1 MKEDQIREVMWLVRQ
16 YGDKNYLQ
24 GGADAQDRE
33 LSSKNLDDEIRGK
46 VLAIE
51 TKLREL
57 LPVWLPIESAEK
69 PAIGSN
75 GFGERVLL
83 LVDCG
88 DGTLKSTKIG
98 WWCNK
103 WMMDTGGSVKE
114 HGYRAIGW
122 MPLPKA
128 KE

>member
-24 GGADAQDRE
+24 GGADALDRE

-46 VLAIE
+46 VLAID

-57 LPVWLPIESAEK
+57 LPVWQPIESCLDDDWVIVWM
-69 PAIGSN
+69 PADEAQVIAQRSEGN
-75 GFGERVLL
+75 WFGDDGLL
-83 LVDCG
+83 HEDP
-88 DGTLKSTKIG
+88 TL
-98 WWCNK
+98 
-103 WMMDTGGSVKE
+103 
-114 HGYRAIGW
+114 W

-128 KE
+128 PE

>member
-1 MKEDQIREVMWLVRQ
+1 MSKQIEEVMWLMDALSKDCIAYGIAKMAGSESAREQIAGDVR
-16 YGDKNYLQ
+16 KCR
-24 GGADAQDRE
+24 ADVE
-33 LSSKNLDDEIRGK
+33 S
-46 VLAIE
+46 
-51 TKLREL
+51 KLREL

>member
-46 VLAIE
+46 FLAID

-57 LPVWLPIESAEK
+57 LPVWHPIDTCPKDGREFQAWTESYGQVVAFWCCIDQKFET
-69 PAIGSN
+69 GFTGN
-75 GFGERVLL
+75 GDELRQDDF
-83 LVDCG
+83 
-88 DGTLKSTKIG
+88 KK
-98 WWCNK
+98 
-103 WMMDTGGSVKE
+103 
-114 HGYRAIGW
+114 W
-122 MPLPKA
+122 MPLHQAP
-128 KE
+128 E